1 MGWWSKRSSLEKRLT
16 VFGILATLVAVGLLI
31 GLIVVA
37 VNNNSD
43 TDTDDG
49 STRICLTQECIAEA
63 AIVLRQ
69 MNQSANP

>member
-43 TDTDDG
+43 SDDG
-49 STRICLTQECIAEA
+49 LTRVCLTQECIAEA
-63 AIVLRQ
+63 TIVLRQ